1 MKLHQKKFHGIKDLL
16 ISKLGERVVISK
28 EHGNETLELEN
39 SDFWMTAT
47 ETELIIGYGINHTH
61 YSEDFDNL
69 ESGIKQAF
77 DLLTHRIRTT
87 KQIKGNYII
96 KVSTDIEFS
105 KWRFENIG
113 ISRSLFYPFWKKTVT
128 EQSFNEKI
136 IEGSEIKDAFLNC
149 LFERL

>member
-1 MKLHQKKFHGIKDLL
+1 MKLNQKKFHGIKDLL

-39 SDFWMTAT
+39 SDFWMTVT

-113 ISRSLFYPFWKKTVT
+113 ISRSLFYPF
-128 EQSFNEKI
+128 
-136 IEGSEIKDAFLNC
+136 
-149 LFERL
+149 